1 VLQLFTDDRIEAT
14 TPFQE
19 VQATAFGILPR
30 PQLDFVATHI
40 ATTAHC
46 DETAFHWE
54 YLDTLAPQFKLQ
66 LRPIVLAVEF
76 AASSGHSA
84 LLEAVQ
90 FLQAAVRKGRPL
102 SHIPSALF
110 PLRFVPDA
118 SRRYLY
124 GRDSQ
129 GQRQLLPNRYE
140 FLVYRLLRNGLEAGD
155 IFCRDSVCFRSFE
168 DDLLN
173 DRPVAAKG
181 PAAHEDRAEYSP
193 AVDPGTPRRARA
205 SIREPLGGGQ
215 SADCRGR
222 ERVPAA

>member
-54 YLDTLAPQFKLQ
+54 HLDTLAPQFKLQ

-205 SIREPLGGGQ
+205 SI
-215 SADCRGR
+215 
-222 ERVPAA
+222 